1 MFLRHD
7 GKGGGFN
14 VTVHTYYNKNAYKR
28 ENRLFL
34 QGMRQRVTEMVW
46 EMPCLR
52 RMEHLRGRDR
62 RHGKRQQIGEEK
74 RRIGDGQRFAY
85 TY

>member
-7 GKGGGFN
+7 GRGGN

-34 QGMRQRVTEMVW
+34 QGMRQRVAEMVR
-46 EMPCLR
+46 EMSCLWCV
-52 RMEHLRGRDR
+52 EHLCGREC
-62 RHGKRQQIGEEK
+62 RHGKGQQVGEEK
-74 RRIGDGQRFAY
+74 RWLGDGQGFAY